1 MKGFALLGVG
11 RFLLPLP
18 GPVWRRNVTTTDPAA
33 LNWMSADHHRVRD
46 YAVTQLPRSGTP
58 LPPEMIAADLGIPLA
73 QTTTLLDDLEKR
85 LTFLYR
91 NPQGAVTWAYPVT
104 VEPTPHCVAYGSG
117 DSGYAA

>member
-1 MKGFALLGVG
+1 
-11 RFLLPLP
+11 
-18 GPVWRRNVTTTDPAA
+18 
-33 LNWMSADHHRVRD
+33 
-46 YAVTQLPRSGTP
+46 
-58 LPPEMIAADLGIPLA
+58 MIAADLGIPLA